1 MRIAQVAPLAESVPP
16 KLYGGTER
24 VVAWLVDELV
34 NLDHEVT
41 LFASGDSVTGADLIP
56 VCPRALRLGRPR
68 TDPMAVQAAL
78 IEEVAGRA
86 NDFDLIHAHIDWLHL
101 PLLSRLGVPFLTTCH
116 GRLDLPLF
124 PDVIRR
130 FPKAAFVSISENQ
143 RIPLPEANWIGTVY
157 HGLPSDLFRPSFEPG
172 SYLAF
177 LGRLTAEK
185 GPEPAMRIARAV
197 GMPLQI
203 AAKVPRGET
212 AFFRERIEPE
222 VDGGQV
228 RLIGEVN
235 DRAKQG
241 FLAGAAALLFPI
253 DWPEPFG
260 LVMIEAM
267 ACGTPVIAFRSGSV
281 PEVVDHGITGF
292 VVSNE
297 EEAIQAIGRLGE
309 LDRRRIRA
317 QFEKRFTSR
326 RMAEEYLNHYALA
339 SDLNNVKPQGLVK
352 IDLPAQLP
360 MNTTDLNSHA
370 PDAGSTG
377 T

>member
-1 MRIAQVAPLAESVPP
+1 
-16 KLYGGTER
+16 
-24 VVAWLVDELV
+24 
-34 NLDHEVT
+34 
-41 LFASGDSVTGADLIP
+41 
-56 VCPRALRLGRPR
+56 
-68 TDPMAVQAAL
+68 MAIQAAL
-78 IEEVAGRA
+78 IEEVACRA

-124 PDVIRR
+124 PDVIRH

-143 RIPLPEANWIGTVY
+143 RIPLPEGNWIGTIY
-157 HGLPSDLFRPSFEPG
+157 HGLPQDLFRPSFEPG

-212 AFFRERIEPE
+212 AFFRERIEPQ
-222 VDGGQV
+222 VDGKQV

-235 DRAKQG
+235 DHAKQG

-267 ACGTPVIAFRSGSV
+267 ACGTPVIAYRSGSV

-292 VVSNE
+292 VVSGE

-326 RMAEEYLNHYALA
+326 RMAEEYLNHYAALA
-339 SDLNNVKPQGLVK
+339 PDLNNVKPQGLVK
-352 IDLPAQLP
+352 IDLPAHSP

-370 PDAGSTG
+370 PDVGSTG